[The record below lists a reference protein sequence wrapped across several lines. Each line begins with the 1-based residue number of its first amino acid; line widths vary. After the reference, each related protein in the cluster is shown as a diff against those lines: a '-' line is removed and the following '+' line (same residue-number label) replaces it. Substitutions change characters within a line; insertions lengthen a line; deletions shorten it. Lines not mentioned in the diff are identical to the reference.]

1 MTTIAE
7 EIERIKSMDTSKLS
21 ERDIQ
26 NAIVMP
32 MFRALG
38 WNTTDPSEV
47 RMEYK
52 VGKHRTRHADVA
64 LLVGNIPS
72 VLIETKP
79 PSDSLETEKYKSQV
93 VEYCLLEQV
102 RMGVLTNGLEWRIYY
117 RQAEANKN
125 FSLSEIIN
133 LVHGETEDSEKKIKG
148 ILSKETVSDS
158 SALAHAKQLWHDR
171 MLSGLWKDLLVQ
183 GDKSLV
189 WRLRKEAKDKY
200 GMDIRFDDVRK
211 FVVSRSDLP
220 DTVTGAS
227 TSLMATSQNNQ
238 ETTLPSPKPK
248 PKKSFRVRVRMFG
261 VESEFKSLRET
272 LINFA
277 LQACHQNK
285 EELGKLARCLET
297 DGKRLL
303 MIHSNERP
311 PTLRDPRRIGE
322 TNYWLETHFSKADIK
337 RACNRIQQALSL
349 PEDVL
354 VWLD

>member
-52 VGKHRTRHADVA
+52 VGEHRTRHADVA

-93 VEYCLLEQV
+93 CEYCLLEDV
-102 RMGVLTNGLEWRIYY
+102 RVGVLTNGLEWRIYY

-125 FSLSEIIN
+125 FSLAEVIN
-133 LVHGETEDSEKKIKG
+133 LVHGNAGDSAQKIKRL
-148 ILSKETVSDS
+148 LSKETVSDS
-158 SALAHAKQLWHDR
+158 SALTHAKQSWHDG

-189 WRLRKEAKDKY
+189 SRLRKEAKDKY
-200 GMDIRFDDVRK
+200 GIDIRFNDVRK
-211 FVVSRSDLP
+211 FVVSRSELP
-220 DTVTGAS
+220 DTVTGTS
-227 TSLMATSQNNQ
+227 TSVMTASQNNQ
-238 ETTLPSPKPK
+238 ETTPPSPKL
-248 PKKSFRVRVRMFG
+248 KKSFRVRVRMFG

-272 LINFA
+272 LINFV
-277 LQACHQNK
+277 LQACHQN
-285 EELGKLARCLET
+285 EVEVEHLARCLEA

-303 MIHSNERP
+303 MVYSTERP
-311 PTLRDPRRIGE
+311 PNLSAPRRIGE
-322 TNYWLETHFSKADIK
+322 TNYWLETHFSKVNIK
-337 RACNRIQQALSL
+337 RACDRVKQALSL

>member
-1 MTTIAE
+1 MTTLVE

-38 WNTTDPSEV
+38 WDTTDPSEV
-47 RMEYK
+47 RMEYR
-52 VGKHRTRHADVA
+52 VGKHRIRHVDVA

-117 RQAEANKN
+117 RQAEASKN
-125 FSLSEIIN
+125 FSLTEIID
-133 LVHGETEDSEKKIKG
+133 LAHGKAKDSAEKIEG
-148 ILSKETVSDS
+148 LLSKETVSDN
-158 SALAHAKQLWHDR
+158 SAHAHAKQSLHNR
-171 MLSGLWKDLLVQ
+171 MLSDLWKELLVQ

-189 WRLRKEAKDKY
+189 RRLRKEAKDKH
-200 GMDIRFDDVRK
+200 GIDIRYDDVRK
-211 FVVSRSDLP
+211 FVVARLGLA
-220 DTVTGAS
+220 DTATEAS
-227 TSLMATSQNNQ
+227 ASLMATSQNSQ
-238 ETTLPSPKPK
+238 ETVLPSPKS
-248 PKKSFRVRVRMFG
+248 KKSFRVCVRMFG

-272 LINFA
+272 LVNFA
-277 LQACHQNK
+277 LRACHQNE
-285 EELGKLARCLET
+285 EELGKLARCLEA

-303 MIHSNERP
+303 MVYSDERP
-311 PTLRDPRRIGE
+311 PTFSAPRRIGE
-322 TNYWLETHFSKADIK
+322 TN
-337 RACNRIQQALSL
+337 
-349 PEDVL
+349 
-354 VWLD
+354 